1 MICVDGDMSTNDTV
15 LALANGM
22 AENTVIDSE
31 NEDYTKFAEALMFIT
46 KRLAISCADDGEG
59 ATKLMEANVK
69 GAKNVED
76 ARKIAL
82 SVVSS
87 TLLKAALFG
96 EDANWGRALC
106 AMGYSGADFDLWLL
120 LLISEVTQVQLTL

>member
-1 MICVDGDMSTNDTV
+1 MINPNMATMLCFITTDCAIAKPMLDKALKDAVADSFNMICVDGDMSTNDTV

-31 NEDYTKFAEALMFIT
+31 NEDYAKFAEALMFIT

-69 GAKNVED
+69 VLRMLKMQE
-76 ARKIAL
+76 K
-82 SVVSS
+82 
-87 TLLKAALFG
+87 LL
-96 EDANWGRALC
+96 
-106 AMGYSGADFDLWLL
+106 
-120 LLISEVTQVQLTL
+120 